1 MFMCGRGYISL
12 TEGKAVSQSLY
23 IQIRSLFFLLS
34 ISFPLGCISPAL
46 SHHLPLSLSVPGVT
60 AVCQGSAPGCS
71 RWPRLLAPVGPEAPS
86 SLTRTVVLTA
96 WGPGHAAGPGLWG
109 LWGRPAVTAQT
120 KGCPHPTAHQPTHPT
135 HLPNSHPSLTTE
147 CGQCIQITV

>member
-1 MFMCGRGYISL
+1 MAVINICVCGYLFL
-12 TEGKAVSQSLY
+12 TEGNAVSQSLY
-23 IQIRSLFFLLS
+23 IKILSKLFIYELDLSL
-34 ISFPLGCISPAL
+34 
-46 SHHLPLSLSVPGVT
+46 LSLSPSLHLPPPLPL
-60 AVCQGSAPGCS
+60 QICS

-147 CGQCIQITV
+147 CGQCIPITV